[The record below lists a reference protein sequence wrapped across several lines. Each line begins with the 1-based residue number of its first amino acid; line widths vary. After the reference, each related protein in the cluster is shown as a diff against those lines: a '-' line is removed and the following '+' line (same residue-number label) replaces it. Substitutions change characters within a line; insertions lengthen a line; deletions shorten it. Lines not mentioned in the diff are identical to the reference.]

1 MHADHGEGGVVNP
14 QESALKCASGSTR
27 ANKILV
33 AAALFLVLLAVIGR
47 IYEVISEHRAAANC
61 PVQGK
66 LVDVGGYR
74 LHLSCLGVGSPTVI
88 LESGALDSSRQWDR
102 VQAEVAK
109 TTRVC
114 SYDRAGFGWS
124 DPGPEP
130 RTSRQM
136 AVELH
141 TPLTK
146 SGVNS
151 PYVLVGHSFGGL
163 NVRLFAE
170 LYPTEVGGMVLELR
184 SSGRNCEVC

>member
-1 MHADHGEGGVVNP
+1 MRLWIHPREQNPGRGRSVPCLARRHRPYLRSYLRTQGCCELPGAGEVGGCRRLSPPPVLPRRGFANRNPGERCTRFFATVGSRAGGGRKDHA
-14 QESALKCASGSTR
+14 S
-27 ANKILV
+27 
-33 AAALFLVLLAVIGR
+33 LFLR
-47 IYEVISEHRAAANC
+47 SR
-61 PVQGK
+61 
-66 LVDVGGYR
+66 R
-74 LHLSCLGVGSPTVI
+74 LW
-88 LESGALDSSRQWDR
+88 LER
-102 VQAEVAK
+102 
-109 TTRVC
+109 
-114 SYDRAGFGWS
+114 
-124 DPGPEP
+124 PGPEP